1 MNNTVGYNFPAN
13 SYDRQQGLGEN
24 SMIEGK
30 LMFKHTKNM
39 KKHYKLLSLSV
50 ACLCSMSAQAAEEQF
65 NGALRAANAGNV
77 GQLQQYQSAMQNDV
91 LGYYP
96 EYWILNQNLG
106 SQPASQ
112 IISFA
117 QRYPQSAMAEK
128 LAADYVE
135 EKVKMA
141 DFSTAQPVLQY
152 VTNADPAEACAVAQV
167 RAKSGDQ
174 LVYAEFKDVWLTTNS
189 QPESCTGLGRM
200 MLSSPLMTNEDRQQ
214 RLWVQLRAGQ
224 SGQAIATAQ
233 GLELNLSLAQL
244 NTIQANPTNYL
255 WSAPKS
261 TATDHAYLIYALGRL
276 ADSDLDSAMS
286 IVKRTAEGTPV
297 QVQKTLFR
305 TVGYIGGTTVMKN
318 NFNREVLN
326 YLDASYGLPFSPEEA
341 EIYARQAIRFS
352 AWESLIRAIDAM
364 SVNQK
369 QEDRWQ
375 YWLARASEQRTDRA
389 SKQAAES
396 IYKKLAV
403 GEDYHN
409 LLARDKL
416 GQLTASTPNSAQ
428 PSSQAMQRLNQDIHF
443 RRAFALRN
451 INAPENYINREWN
464 WAVRQAYL
472 RKDDDLLL
480 AAAKRAMDMGWY
492 DRAIYAAD
500 RTADKHNYN
509 YRYPMPHQNY
519 VVSHS
524 RNAGIDA
531 AWAYG
536 LMRQESRFNTGARS
550 HVGAGGLMQIMPD
563 TAKLVA
569 RQMGETY
576 NPAALTDMNT
586 NIRYGTYY
594 LSTIQRQLSNSPVLA
609 TAGYNAGPNRAR
621 RWQPEF
627 QSIAADQYTETIP
640 LLETRDYV
648 KHVMTNATY
657 YGILLGQGAQSVGK
671 RMQAIPL
678 RNTP

>member
-1 MNNTVGYNFPAN
+1 MQHGQSTKP
-13 SYDRQQGLGEN
+13 
-24 SMIEGK
+24 MIEGK
-30 LMFKHTKNM
+30 GMLKHTKTM
-39 KKHYKLLSLSV
+39 YKYYKLITLSV
-50 ACLCSMSAQAAEEQF
+50 ACICSASTQAAEEQF
-65 NGALRAANAGNV
+65 NDALRAANAGNTEL
-77 GQLQQYQSAMQNDV
+77 LQQYRLSMQNDA

-96 EYWILNQNLG
+96 EYWILNQNLAM
-106 SQPASQ
+106 QPVSQ

-141 DFSTAQPVLQY
+141 DFSTAQPVLPY

-167 RAKSGDQ
+167 RAKAGDE
-174 LVYAEFKDVWLTTNS
+174 LVYAEFKEVWLTTNS
-189 QPESCTGLGRM
+189 QPDSCTGLGRM
-200 MLSSPLMTNEDRQQ
+200 MLSSPLMTSEDRQQ
-214 RLWVQLRAGQ
+214 RLWGQLRAGQ

-233 GLELNLSLAQL
+233 GIGLNLSLAQL
-244 NTIQANPTNYL
+244 NSIQANPTNYL

-261 TATDHAYLIYALGRL
+261 TAVEHAYLIYALGRL
-276 ADSDLDSAMS
+276 ADSDLDSALS

-297 QVQKTLFR
+297 QVQRALYR
-305 TVGYIGGTTVMKN
+305 AVGYIGGTTVMKN

-326 YLDASYGLPFSPEEA
+326 ALDVSYGLPFSPEEA

-352 AWESLIRAIDAM
+352 AWESLIRAIDSM

-375 YWLARASEQRTDRA
+375 YWLARASEQRADRA

-396 IYKKLAV
+396 IYRKLAT
-403 GEDYHN
+403 GDDYHN

-416 GQLTASTPNSAQ
+416 GQVTASTPNPAQ
-428 PSSQAMQRLNQDIHF
+428 PSNQAMQRLNQDIHF
-443 RRAFALRN
+443 RRAFTLRN
-451 INAPENYINREWN
+451 ISAPENYINREWN

-472 RKDDDLLL
+472 KKDDDLLL
-480 AAAKRAMDMGWY
+480 AAAKRAMDMGWH

-500 RTADKHNYN
+500 RTANKHNYN

-524 RNAGIDA
+524 RNAGIDP

-536 LMRQESRFNTGARS
+536 LMRQESRFNTVARS

-569 RQMGETY
+569 RQMGEAY

-586 NIRYGTYY
+586 NIRYGTFY

-627 QSIAADQYTETIP
+627 QGMAADQYTESIP

-648 KHVMTNATY
+648 KHVMTNATH

-671 RMQAIPL
+671 RMQLIPL
-678 RNTP
+678 RNTQ